1 MDLTNFSGSKCRAA
15 RRTNRKVKELE
26 VEPECPALS
35 FSFCFLSLRAWFK
48 SPLGEPHSRCQAT
61 RLPGSRALMNS
72 HSVMEVALLTR
83 CTQGQTGGQTHACV
97 QTLCGMCAAR
107 ADRTQIQPLE
117 SCLVF
122 FFFFFYN
129 CSFDSG

>member
-15 RRTNRKVKELE
+15 RRTSRKVKELE

-61 RLPGSRALMNS
+61 RLPGSR
-72 HSVMEVALLTR
+72 
-83 CTQGQTGGQTHACV
+83 QGFDEQSQCNGGSPANTLYTGTDRWTNTCMCANTVWHVCSQGGQDTNTATGIV
-97 QTLCGMCAAR
+97 SG
-107 ADRTQIQPLE
+107 
-117 SCLVF
+117 VF
-122 FFFFFYN
+122 LFFLLQLQL
-129 CSFDSG
+129 